1 MRALFLLLLL
11 FIAGCAHTPLKHT
24 KGVSILQVGSTDS
37 SAEFNL
43 LAPTGS
49 EVEISV
55 TGGAGVGVP
64 QISRE
69 TVTHP
74 QHPLSVHQF
83 QVKGLPSPTDT
94 YVLVV
99 KIDGR
104 EVDRRN
110 FRLFSNRGEGMT
122 FVVGSCSDHR
132 YTENQSE
139 IWNAVAAK
147 KPEWL
152 FLIGDNLYSVHK
164 DTEVRSESQLWQAY
178 VDSRQTLELYYLK
191 DLIPTHAI
199 WDDNDYGQKDG
210 GSDYALKSASQEVFR
225 TFFRPRFGMETMVT
239 GPGVASRLNLR
250 GMHFTFLDNRSF
262 REASTDGEHFGKEQE
277 DWLFKDLK
285 EAQLPTWI
293 ISGDQFFGGYHS
305 FESYEGRH
313 PRAFESFL
321 SKLKE
326 VPTPFLFVSGDR
338 HLTEVMQF
346 PKTLFGQ
353 LSFEFTSSP
362 LHAKTY
368 PGNIAKFENPWR
380 VIGRDGTANFML
392 LTTRLEESS
401 WNIDLRS
408 LNHTGQELFRREFSL
423 TTEALKDFTIEK
435 QQKRRR
441 YRRARWRR

>member
-11 FIAGCAHTPLKHT
+11 FIAGCANTPLKHT
-24 KGVSILQVGSTDS
+24 RGVSILQVGSTDS

-94 YVLVV
+94 YILVV

-139 IWNAVAAK
+139 VWNAVAAK

-210 GSDYALKSASQEVFR
+210 GSDYALKSASQEIFR

-239 GPGVASRLNLR
+239 GPGVASRLNLCGTLPSWTIAASAKPQLTESTSAKNKKTGSSR
-250 GMHFTFLDNRSF
+250 TLKKRSS
-262 REASTDGEHFGKEQE
+262 RPGSSPAISSSEAT
-277 DWLFKDLK
+277 
-285 EAQLPTWI
+285 I
-293 ISGDQFFGGYHS
+293 HS
-305 FESYEGRH
+305 NPMRAATRAPS
-313 PRAFESFL
+313 RAF
-321 SKLKE
+321 
-326 VPTPFLFVSGDR
+326 
-338 HLTEVMQF
+338 
-346 PKTLFGQ
+346 
-353 LSFEFTSSP
+353 
-362 LHAKTY
+362 
-368 PGNIAKFENPWR
+368 
-380 VIGRDGTANFML
+380 
-392 LTTRLEESS
+392 
-401 WNIDLRS
+401 
-408 LNHTGQELFRREFSL
+408 
-423 TTEALKDFTIEK
+423 
-435 QQKRRR
+435 
-441 YRRARWRR
+441 